1 MSISRRAFLGFPAAL
16 VARPAASGNILV
28 AVQLAGG
35 NDGLNTV
42 VPYEDDHYAR
52 RRSTLR
58 LTGSQVRRIAPSTG
72 LHPEM
77 PGFERL
83 FKEGRLAIVQAVG
96 YPKMHRDHGAAMRS
110 WQTANPA
117 PAGEETGWLGRA
129 ADQAWNPVEGN
140 VPAVFVGAIGQPLTL
155 RARRT
160 VVPSLREAKE
170 WTLTAEVRGPSPAWT
185 AARRVSTVLQRGPAV
200 AYPNYSLAQSLRN
213 VAQLIR
219 ADLGVGVYL
228 VEHGGPPPGGYDNHA
243 NQAGHHA
250 VLLREL
256 SESIAAFC
264 ADLAGDGWL
273 DRVLL
278 MTYSEFG
285 RTVTENGRHGTNH
298 GAAAPVFMVGGRVKG
313 GLHGA
318 PPDLSKL
325 EGDAPV
331 ALIDF
336 RSVYATVLEKW
347 LGLPAEPV
355 LGQRFSLLDLVA

>member
-1 MSISRRAFLGFPAAL
+1 MPISRRAFLGFPAAL
-16 VARPAASGNILV
+16 LARPAASGNILV

-35 NDGLNTV
+35 NDGLNAV
-42 VPYEDDHYAR
+42 VPFEDDHYAR
-52 RRSTLR
+52 SRPTLR
-58 LTGSQVRRIAPSTG
+58 LSAGQVRKIAPSTG
-72 LHPEM
+72 LHAEM
-77 PGFERL
+77 SGLERL

-117 PAGEETGWLGRA
+117 PSGEETGWLGRA
-129 ADQAWNPVEGN
+129 ADRAWDPVEGN
-140 VPAVFVGAIGQPLTL
+140 VPAAFVGTIGQPLTL

-160 VVPSLREAKE
+160 VVPSLRDPKD
-170 WTLTAEVRGPSPAWT
+170 WTLTAEVSGPSPAWA
-185 AARRVSTVLQRGPAV
+185 AARRVSTVLHRGPASP
-200 AYPNYSLAQSLRN
+200 YPSCSLAQSLRN
-213 VAQLIR
+213 VAQFIR
-219 ADLGVGVYL
+219 ADLGVSVYL

-256 SESIAAFC
+256 SESVAAFC
-264 ADLAGDGWL
+264 ADLASDGWL

-285 RTVTENGRHGTNH
+285 RTVSENGRRGTNH
-298 GAAAPVFMVGGRVKG
+298 GAAAPVFVAGGRVKG

-336 RSVYATVLEKW
+336 RSLYATVLEKW

-355 LGQRFSLLDLVA
+355 LGQRFELLDLLV